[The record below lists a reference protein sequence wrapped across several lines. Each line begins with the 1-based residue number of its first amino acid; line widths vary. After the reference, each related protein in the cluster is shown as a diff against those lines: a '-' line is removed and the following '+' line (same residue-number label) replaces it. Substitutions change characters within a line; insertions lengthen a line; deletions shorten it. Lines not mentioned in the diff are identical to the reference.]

1 MLIANSCCRQL
12 VVTQEHVY
20 GVVRDVRVEG
30 GQVRII
36 PLCDGALHD
45 PRQSKCVHSHR
56 PIRHT

>member
-1 MLIANSCCRQL
+1 M
-12 VVTQEHVY
+12 TQEHVH